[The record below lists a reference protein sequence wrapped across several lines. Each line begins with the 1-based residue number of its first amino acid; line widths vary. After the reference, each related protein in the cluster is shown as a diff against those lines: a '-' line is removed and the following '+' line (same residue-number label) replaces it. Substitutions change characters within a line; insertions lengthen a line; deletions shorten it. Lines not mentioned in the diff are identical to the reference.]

1 MKSVTI
7 KELFSAMFLFE
18 IGNTGVILY
27 TNTSRASTVGSLR
40 SCAVTDHSAII
51 FINCILVQTR

>member
-27 TNTSRASTVGSLR
+27 TNTSRASTDGLYVHVLLQ
-40 SCAVTDHSAII
+40 II
-51 FINCILVQTR
+51 VPLIE